1 MRSILGALLFA
12 VAFGS
17 ASSTQAP
24 ETPSAAEV
32 ATSLQR
38 KYDAVRDFSADFTQE
53 AESGVLR
60 KKLVEQGT
68 VLVKKPGKMRWTYK
82 QPEEKV
88 FVSDGAKMYMYV
100 PADKQVIVSPVPAE
114 DEATTAVLFLTGKG
128 NLTRDFT
135 VTYAQGGTADT
146 YSLMLQ
152 PKLAQRDYDWLQLV
166 VDRTS
171 LQIRVLTAADKQG
184 TRSTFRFSNFK
195 ENVGLSDKV
204 FAFTIPR
211 GADVTYTGSHPR

>member
-1 MRSILGALLFA
+1 MKAIPGALFLVVALGNA
-12 VAFGS
+12 VPAQGP
-17 ASSTQAP
+17 TLP
-24 ETPSAAEV
+24 AAEV
-32 ATSLQR
+32 AASLQR
-38 KYDAVRDFSADFTQE
+38 KYDSIRDFSADFTQE

-68 VLVKKPGKMRWTYK
+68 VLIKKPGKMRWTYR
-82 QPEEKV
+82 QPEEKI
-88 FVSDGAKMYMYV
+88 FVSDGTTMYMSV

-128 NLTRDFT
+128 NLTRDFA
-135 VTYAQGGTADT
+135 VRYAEGGTPDT

-166 VDRTS
+166 VDRTT

-204 FAFTIPR
+204 FTFSIPR
-211 GADVTYTGSHPR
+211 GSDVTYTGSRKR